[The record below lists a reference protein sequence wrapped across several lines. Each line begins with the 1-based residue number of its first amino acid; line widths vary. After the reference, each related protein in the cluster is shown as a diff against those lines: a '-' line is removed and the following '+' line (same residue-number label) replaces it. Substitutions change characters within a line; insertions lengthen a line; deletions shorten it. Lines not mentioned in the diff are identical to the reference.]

1 MDIEKLIEKQE
12 ENKTKLQQQE
22 LERLMAE
29 EQRKELCEFT
39 PKARARWPEP
49 IRKR

>member
-1 MDIEKLIEKQE
+1 MDIGKLIEDQE

-29 EQRKELCEFT
+29 EQRKEMNEFT
-39 PKARARWPEP
+39 PKARTLWPAP